1 MKMKIMA
8 VIAVVVIVAAA
19 GGAYLLLDD
28 SRGSSQGYTA
38 SDYPSRLMVLGN
50 ANLDDYLDE
59 KDVKY
64 LEEVLSQEEID
75 YNSYYMCDA
84 NFDKVIDQQDLE
96 YLKKMIA
103 ESWEEITYVYYVN
116 VDHKVCKFDMTTSKK
131 CITLI
136 APPLDNVLILNS
148 SLVVG
153 VDNRI
158 TTGKYAEEYNTV
170 LDISKMVDV
179 GNCNDPDKEK
189 ISQASKDNGG
199 EMIVVCGTQDSYG
212 PNMEEA
218 LAGSGVQVVRL
229 PSWEYGATMQGFLTL
244 GYLLDELDNAYRY
257 MAWYDGVE
265 QLVQD
270 IVKTIPE
277 EDRPWVAAVYAYTD
291 SLQLLGEYTGEYANL
306 MKLGVKD
313 VAEKYL
319 HGQQTGGHGN
329 AINNEVISAMVDQY
343 GMQYLIGMV
352 GAPFQA
358 QGEYQAMVDT
368 YNHWKKALGP
378 ALSQC
383 DFAICG
389 YSFSSGVSEVLNQL
403 ILGKYLYPDYFA
415 DVDVEKYVNEY
426 CQFLGIDDKWTY
438 DSMNLLYCNDPSQDI
453 MNNRK

>member
-8 VIAVVVIVAAA
+8 VVAVVVIVVAA

-64 LEEVLSQEEID
+64 LEEVLTQEEID

-265 QLVQD
+265 KLVQD

-438 DSMNLLYCNDPSQDI
+438 DSMNLLYCNDPNQDI
-453 MNNRK
+453 MNNRN

>member
-8 VIAVVVIVAAA
+8 VVAVVVIVAAA

-59 KDVKY
+59 KDVMD
-64 LEEVLSQEEID
+64 LEEVLAQEEIG
-75 YNSYYMCDA
+75 YRSYYMCDA

-229 PSWEYGATMQGFLTL
+229 PSMQGFLTL

>member
-8 VIAVVVIVAAA
+8 VVAVVVIVAAA

-64 LEEVLSQEEID
+64 LEEVLAQEEID

-368 YNHWKKALGP
+368 YNHWKKALGL

>member
-103 ESWEEITYVYYVN
+103 ESWAEITYVYYVN
-116 VDHKVCKFDMTTSKK
+116 VDHKVCKFDMTASKK

-438 DSMNLLYCNDPSQDI
+438 DSMNLLYCNDPNQDI